1 MEVISVPRGKGCR
14 SRVKTIQIHGFGG
27 PEVMKLEPVADLK
40 PAAGQVVVTVKAIGV
55 NPVDTYIRAG
65 LYGDR
70 SFPFTPGMDAAGIV
84 KLIGADVK
92 HLKVNDSVYVAG
104 SLSGTYA
111 EQVLCKASQVH
122 PLPEKVS
129 FEQGAAIGVPYAT
142 AYFALFNRGH
152 AMPGETLLIHGASG
166 GVGTAAVQIARSRG
180 LVVFGTGGTEKGRK
194 LIKDEG
200 AHHVLDHHA
209 PDYMDQ
215 LMKLTE
221 GRGVDII
228 LEMLANVNL
237 GKDLKVLAPRGR
249 VVVVGSRGPVEIDPR
264 DTMSRNADIRGM
276 SLMYATEPEV
286 STVHAALVAGLEN
299 GNLRPIIG
307 QKMSLA
313 EAPRAHQAVMEP
325 GAYGK
330 IVLMP

>member
-1 MEVISVPRGKGCR
+1 MKA
-14 SRVKTIQIHGFGG
+14 IQIQGFGG
-27 PEVMKLEPVADLK
+27 PEVMTLEQIADPK

-55 NPVDTYIRAG
+55 NPVDAYIRAG

-70 SFPFTPGMDAAGIV
+70 SFPFTPGMDAAGVV
-84 KLIGADVK
+84 KLIGPDVK
-92 HLKVNDSVYVAG
+92 HVKVNDSVYVAG

-129 FEQGAAIGVPYAT
+129 FEQGAGIGVPYST

-152 AMPGETLLIHGASG
+152 AMPGEIVLIHGASG
-166 GVGTAAVQIARSRG
+166 GVGSAAVQIARSRG
-180 LVVFGTGGTEKGRK
+180 LVVIGTGGTEKGRK
-194 LIKDEG
+194 LVKDEG

-209 PDYMDQ
+209 PDYLDQ

-221 GRGVDII
+221 GQGVDII

-264 DTMSRNADIRGM
+264 ETMGRNADIRGM
-276 SLMYATEPEV
+276 SMLYATEAEV
-286 STVHAALVAGLEN
+286 SAVHAALVAGLEN
-299 GNLRPIIG
+299 GNLRPVIG

-313 EAPRAHQAVMEP
+313 EAARAHQTIMEP

-330 IVLMP
+330 IILVP

>member
-1 MEVISVPRGKGCR
+1 MKAVQ
-14 SRVKTIQIHGFGG
+14 IQNFGG
-27 PEVMKLEPVADLK
+27 PEVMTLEQVPDPK
-40 PAAGQVVVTVKAIGV
+40 PAADQVVVTVKAIGV
-55 NPVDTYIRAG
+55 NPVDSYIRAG

-70 SFPFTPGMDAAGIV
+70 SFPFTPGMDAAGVV
-84 KLIGADVK
+84 KLIGPGVK

-104 SLSGTYA
+104 SISGTYA
-111 EQVLCKASQVH
+111 EQVLCKVSQVH

-142 AYFALFNRGH
+142 AYFALFNRGR
-152 AMPGETLLIHGASG
+152 AMPGETLFIHGASG

-180 LVVFGTGGTEKGRK
+180 LVVIGTGGTEKGRK
-194 LIKDEG
+194 LIKEEG
-200 AHHVLDHHA
+200 GHYVLDHHA

-249 VVVVGSRGPVEIDPR
+249 VVVVGSRGSVEIEPR

-276 SLMYATEPEV
+276 SMMYASEPEI
-286 STVHAALVAGLEN
+286 SAVHAALVAGLEN
-299 GNLRPIIG
+299 GVLRPIIG

-313 EAPRAHQAVMEP
+313 EASRAHQAVMEP

-330 IVLMP
+330 IILVP